1 LSLDLLLKIHRDI
14 FVIAAEYFFRN
25 VNLICESAQQQPLY
39 YMLFDE
45 EKKKPVSAAR
55 PVLPPGIDLDFKIG
69 FLFNFNS
76 GKSTRFD
83 LEPVLIYKINGKTE
97 YKRISLSVEKGL
109 AFLQSLDDLF
119 YKDLLEFSDNKIL
132 AWMTL
137 TGNRFIRNHSGSWA
151 HVSLKELGNL
161 RKHYIRLLGKLWP
174 ILSKWPHVFILKA
187 GHFSNYQQQTI
198 KLGEKVD
205 FSFKV
210 DMSGELITLRLV
222 LKLDDN
228 DADLNLRGGILLE
241 KDGTLF
247 LPPDAEAL
255 ATIDLFKNGPLS
267 FPLTVKKEVVNK
279 YILSWLKKYPVSINP
294 KLNILIS
301 EPEPQP
307 RILLSELNESNL
319 MIRPQFSYDG
329 VVVDYSE
336 EPHHLEEVAG
346 NKINIIQ
353 RNKESERKLYDYLRT
368 LHPAFANQRNN
379 QYYYL
384 PFADVMKRGW
394 FITMLRNLQDHGY
407 SIHGFEQLKKF
418 RYSTHT
424 PKFTISA
431 SASIDWFDLKVTI
444 QWGDQLVSL
453 KEIRHAI
460 LNGQD
465 TIMLEDGTLGHIPE
479 EWIGQ
484 YSLLLRT
491 GSEDNGTLRVSKLH
505 YTLLEDILDKID
517 DNTVQQDIEAR
528 KQKLL
533 NFDSIP
539 KTPLSGEIKAS
550 LRPYQLSGF
559 HWLQALDDLGW
570 GGCLADDM
578 GLGKTLQTISFL
590 QFLKEKYP
598 GSTQLVVCPT
608 SLIFNWENEL
618 QKFCPALKFHTH
630 YGLQREFT
638 ETHFSDFD
646 IILTTYGVVRND
658 IEHLSGFIWQY
669 IILDESQAIKNPD
682 ARITKAIL
690 QLRAVNR
697 VILSGTPVQNN
708 TSDLYAQFNFLNP
721 GLLGNREFFNREFA
735 VPIDKLGSK
744 EKTQHLKKMINPFTL
759 RRTKEQVAKDLPD
772 KTITVLWCTMDPE
785 QRKLYNQYRDSYRN
799 TLLKK
804 IDEQGIAKS
813 GMDVLE
819 GLLRLRQICDH
830 PALVDKSEDAAKT
843 SVKIEELVREVQ
855 ENAGNHKLLIFS
867 QFTQMLHLIREEFEK
882 ANISYCYLDG
892 STSLPNRQEQVTTF
906 QEDETKKAFLISL
919 KAGGVGLNLT
929 VADYVYLVDPWWN
942 PAAEQQA
949 IDRAH
954 RIGQTRKVFAYKMIC
969 KDSIEE
975 KILKL
980 QERKKMLAD
989 ELIQEE
995 TGFVKNL
1002 SREDIEFLFG

>member
-1 LSLDLLLKIHRDI
+1 
-14 FVIAAEYFFRN
+14 
-25 VNLICESAQQQPLY
+25 
-39 YMLFDE
+39 MLFE
-45 EKKKPVSAAR
+45 EQRNEPAKAAR
-55 PVLPPGIDLDFKIG
+55 PVLPPDLDLDFQIG

-83 LEPVLIYKINGKTE
+83 LEPILIYKINGKIE

-109 AFLQSLDDLF
+109 AFLQSLDDAF
-119 YKDLLEFSDNKIL
+119 YKDLLEFSDNKL
-132 AWMTL
+132 LEWMTL
-137 TGNRFIRNHSGSWA
+137 TGNRFIRNHAGSWA
-151 HVSLKELGNL
+151 HVSVKELVNL
-161 RKHYIRLLGKLWP
+161 RKHYAKLLQKLWP
-174 ILSKWPHVFILKA
+174 VLRQWPHLFVLKA
-187 GHFSNYQQQTI
+187 GRFNNYQQQSV
-198 KLGEKVD
+198 KLGNEIN

-210 DMSGELITLRLV
+210 DLSGELITLRLQ
-222 LKLDDN
+222 LLLDGQQ
-228 DADLNLRGGILLE
+228 ADLNLWGGFMLE

-247 LPPDAEAL
+247 LPDVESL
-255 ATIDLFKNGPLS
+255 ATVDLFKNGPLS
-267 FPLTVKKEVVNK
+267 FPLTVKKEIVSRYVV
-279 YILSWLKKYPVSINP
+279 SWLGKYNVTINP
-294 KLNILIS
+294 KLNIECAS
-301 EPEPQP
+301 PEPQP
-307 RILLSELNESNL
+307 RVWLSELNESNL
-319 MIRPQFSYDG
+319 MIRPQFLYED
-329 VVVDYSE
+329 VVVDYSDELNHVE
-336 EPHHLEEVAG
+336 ESA
-346 NKINIIQ
+346 NKKIRIIQ
-353 RNKESERKLYDYLRT
+353 RNKNEEKKLYEYLRT
-368 LHPAFANQRNN
+368 LHSAFANQRNN

-394 FITMLRNLQDHGY
+394 FITMLRNLQERGY

-418 RYSTHT
+418 RYSTHI
-424 PKFTISA
+424 PKFSISA
-431 SASIDWFDLKVTI
+431 STSIDWFDLKVTI
-444 QWGDQLVSL
+444 QWGDQSVSL

-479 EWIGQ
+479 EWISQ

-505 YTLLEDILDKID
+505 YTLLEDILEKID
-517 DNTVQQDIEAR
+517 DKTVQQDIEAR
-528 KQKLL
+528 KRKLL
-533 NFDSIP
+533 QFDAIE
-539 KTPLSGEIKAS
+539 KIPLSEDIKAS

-559 HWLQALDDLGW
+559 HWMQALDDLGW

-590 QFLKEKYP
+590 RFLKDKYP

-618 QKFCPALKFHTH
+618 QKFCPTLKYHTH
-630 YGLQREFT
+630 YGLQRELT

-646 IILTTYGVVRND
+646 IVLTTYGVVRND
-658 IEHLSGFIWQY
+658 VDHLSGFLWQY

-682 ARITKAIL
+682 ARITRAIN

-697 VILSGTPVQNN
+697 IILSGTPVQNN

-744 EKTQHLKKMINPFTL
+744 EKTQHLKKLINPFTL

-772 KTITVLWCTMDPE
+772 KTVTVLWCTMEAE

-804 IDEQGIAKS
+804 IDEQGISKS

-830 PALVDKSEDAAKT
+830 PALVDKSEDALKT

-867 QFTQMLHLIREEFEK
+867 QFTQMLHLIRDEFDK
-882 ANISYCYLDG
+882 AEIPYCYLDG

-906 QEDETKKAFLISL
+906 QEDESKKAFLISL

-975 KILKL
+975 KILQL
-980 QERKKMLAD
+980 QERKKTLAD
-989 ELIQEE
+989 DLIQEE
-995 TGFVKNL
+995 AGFVKNL
-1002 SREDIEFLFG
+1002 SREDVEFLFG